1 MKGGN
6 KTAAQEVEVL
16 EKVKAVLYEDKP
28 ARSMELTDEE
38 RLIVRDLHLLTLK
51 PVLYAANVAGTK
63 SVM

>member
-16 EKVKAVLYEDKP
+16 EKVKAVLYEDMP
-28 ARSMELTDEE
+28 ARSMELSDEE

-51 PVLYAANVAGTK
+51 VG
-63 SVM
+63 SVCCQRG